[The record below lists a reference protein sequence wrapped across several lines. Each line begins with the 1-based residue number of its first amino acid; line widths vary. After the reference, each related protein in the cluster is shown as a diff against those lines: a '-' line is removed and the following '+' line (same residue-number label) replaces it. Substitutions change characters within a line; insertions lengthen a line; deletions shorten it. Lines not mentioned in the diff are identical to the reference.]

1 MTTANLPNFA
11 SRSGDE
17 ILALVMAA
25 LEAMPRQDR
34 NAVLAFLDFWRDLP
48 RENRALFAKSVRP
61 DLSDEEVARLCGVTR
76 RTVYRWS
83 KYQQFKPRLSRFK
96 PTKRQDGCSEDDIDA
111 FDDGD
116 RDGECHR

>member
-1 MTTANLPNFA
+1 MTNAHLRDSA
-11 SRSGDE
+11 SVKCDDP
-17 ILALVMAA
+17 IFPLVIAA

-48 RENRALFAKSVRP
+48 REDRALFAKSVRP

-76 RTVYRWS
+76 RTVYRWPR
-83 KYQQFKPRLSRFK
+83 YRDFKPRLASFK
-96 PTKRQDGCSEDDIDA
+96 ATKRQNRCCEDDIDA

-116 RDGECHR
+116 RDG